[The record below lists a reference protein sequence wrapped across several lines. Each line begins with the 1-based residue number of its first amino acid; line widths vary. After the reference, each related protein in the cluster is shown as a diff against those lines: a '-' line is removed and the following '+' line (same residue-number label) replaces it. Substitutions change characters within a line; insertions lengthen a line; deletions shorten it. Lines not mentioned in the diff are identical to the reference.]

1 MNNDLDK
8 SSRNNDLDKSSR
20 ELETE
25 ASATRARLSN
35 NLDEL
40 ANHLTPGRVLD
51 EVMTYSRGGGADFLR
66 GLRNAAAAN
75 PIPTLLIGAGCA
87 MFLSGKGRISMDMF
101 SWGSTTRAKSDATGA
116 RYHFP
121 TGRRTG
127 NNGRGAMSGLKQ
139 TASSLASKASSMGS
153 AVSDTV
159 SDSAEAAASAA
170 SNAASQLRDTAT
182 GAASQL
188 RDTAT
193 GAASQLRDT
202 ATGAATRVKE
212 TVAAAG
218 ETLGEYAGSAQEQ
231 LQERTA
237 RMRDQTTMLSRQI
250 SDKAASL
257 IEEQPL
263 LMAAGG
269 LLVGAALAALLPR
282 TKFEDSYLGTASDK
296 VKEQIGDVA
305 SQQFEQAKS
314 AAGEV
319 IEKVKKTAEEQGVSV
334 AAATD
339 AVRTAADKLKNVTDA
354 GMDAVREGTDRF
366 GR

>member
-1 MNNDLDK
+1 M
-8 SSRNNDLDKSSR
+8 NNDLDKSSR

-25 ASATRARLSN
+25 ASATRARLAN

-40 ANHLTPGRVLD
+40 ASHLTPGRVLD
-51 EVMTYSRGGGADFLR
+51 EVMTYSRGGGAGFLR

-101 SWGSTTRAKSDATGA
+101 SWGSTTRARSDATGA
-116 RYHFP
+116 HYNFP

-170 SNAASQLRDTAT
+170 SS
-182 GAASQL
+182 
-188 RDTAT
+188 
-193 GAASQLRDT
+193 AASQLRDT

-237 RMRDQTTMLSRQI
+237 RMRDQTTMLGRQI
-250 SDKAASL
+250 SDKAALL

-282 TKFEDSYLGTASDK
+282 TKFEDNYLGTASDK

>member
-1 MNNDLDK
+1 M
-8 SSRNNDLDKSSR
+8 NNDLDKSSR

-40 ANHLTPGRVLD
+40 ASHLTPGRVLD

-170 SNAASQLRDTAT
+170 SS
-182 GAASQL
+182 
-188 RDTAT
+188 
-193 GAASQLRDT
+193 AASQLRDT

-237 RMRDQTTMLSRQI
+237 RMRDQTTMLGRQI

>member
-1 MNNDLDK
+1 
-8 SSRNNDLDKSSR
+8 
-20 ELETE
+20 
-25 ASATRARLSN
+25 
-35 NLDEL
+35 
-40 ANHLTPGRVLD
+40 
-51 EVMTYSRGGGADFLR
+51 MTYSRGGGADFLR

-170 SNAASQLRDTAT
+170 SN
-182 GAASQL
+182 AASQL

>member
-182 GAASQL
+182 GAA
-188 RDTAT
+188 
-193 GAASQLRDT
+193 
-202 ATGAATRVKE
+202 TRVKE

>member
-101 SWGSTTRAKSDATGA
+101 SWGSTTRAKSDATRA

-170 SNAASQLRDTAT
+170 SS
-182 GAASQL
+182 AASQL

>member
-1 MNNDLDK
+1 M
-8 SSRNNDLDKSSR
+8 NNDLDKSSR

-170 SNAASQLRDTAT
+170 SS
-182 GAASQL
+182 AASQL

>member
-1 MNNDLDK
+1 M
-8 SSRNNDLDKSSR
+8 NNDLDKSSR

-40 ANHLTPGRVLD
+40 ASHLTPGRILD

-127 NNGRGAMSGLKQ
+127 NNGRGAMLGLKQ

-170 SNAASQLRDTAT
+170 SS
-182 GAASQL
+182 
-188 RDTAT
+188 
-193 GAASQLRDT
+193 AASQLRDT

-237 RMRDQTTMLSRQI
+237 RMRDQTTMLGRQI

>member
-1 MNNDLDK
+1 
-8 SSRNNDLDKSSR
+8 
-20 ELETE
+20 
-25 ASATRARLSN
+25 LSN

-101 SWGSTTRAKSDATGA
+101 SWGSTSRAKSDATGA

-121 TGRRTG
+121 TGRRT
-127 NNGRGAMSGLKQ
+127 NGRGAMSGLKQ
-139 TASSLASKASSMGS
+139 TASSLASKASSLGS

-237 RMRDQTTMLSRQI
+237 RMRDQTTMLGRQI
-250 SDKAASL
+250 GNKAASL

>member
-1 MNNDLDK
+1 M
-8 SSRNNDLDKSSR
+8 NNDLDKSSR

-101 SWGSTTRAKSDATGA
+101 SWGSTSRAKSDATGA

-170 SNAASQLRDTAT
+170 SN
-182 GAASQL
+182 AASQL

>member
-1 MNNDLDK
+1 M
-8 SSRNNDLDKSSR
+8 NNDLDKSSR

-121 TGRRTG
+121 TGRRT
-127 NNGRGAMSGLKQ
+127 NGRGAMSGLKQ

-170 SNAASQLRDTAT
+170 SN
-182 GAASQL
+182 AASQL

>member
-1 MNNDLDK
+1 M
-8 SSRNNDLDKSSR
+8 NNDLDKSSR

-40 ANHLTPGRVLD
+40 ASHLTPGRVLD

-66 GLRNAAAAN
+66 GLKNAAAAN

-101 SWGSTTRAKSDATGA
+101 SWGSTTRARSDATGA
-116 RYHFP
+116 RYNFP

-127 NNGRGAMSGLKQ
+127 NNGHGAMSGLKQ

-170 SNAASQLRDTAT
+170 SS
-182 GAASQL
+182 AASQL

-237 RMRDQTTMLSRQI
+237 RMRDQTTMLGRQI

-296 VKEQIGDVA
+296 VKETIGDVA

>member
-1 MNNDLDK
+1 M
-8 SSRNNDLDKSSR
+8 NNDLDKSSR

-40 ANHLTPGRVLD
+40 ASHLTPGRVLD

-101 SWGSTTRAKSDATGA
+101 SWGSTTRARSDATGA
-116 RYHFP
+116 RYNFP

-170 SNAASQLRDTAT
+170 SS
-182 GAASQL
+182 
-188 RDTAT
+188 
-193 GAASQLRDT
+193 AASQLRDT

-237 RMRDQTTMLSRQI
+237 RMRDQTTMLGRQI
-250 SDKAASL
+250 GDKAASL

-296 VKEQIGDVA
+296 VKETIGDVA

>member
-1 MNNDLDK
+1 M
-8 SSRNNDLDKSSR
+8 NNDLDKSSR

-66 GLRNAAAAN
+66 GLRSAAAAN

-193 GAASQLRDT
+193 GAA
-202 ATGAATRVKE
+202 TRVKE

-250 SDKAASL
+250 SDK
-257 IEEQPL
+257 
-263 LMAAGG
+263 
-269 LLVGAALAALLPR
+269 
-282 TKFEDSYLGTASDK
+282 
-296 VKEQIGDVA
+296 
-305 SQQFEQAKS
+305 
-314 AAGEV
+314 
-319 IEKVKKTAEEQGVSV
+319 
-334 AAATD
+334 
-339 AVRTAADKLKNVTDA
+339 
-354 GMDAVREGTDRF
+354 
-366 GR
+366 

>member
-1 MNNDLDK
+1 M
-8 SSRNNDLDKSSR
+8 NNDLDKSSR

-193 GAASQLRDT
+193 GAA
-202 ATGAATRVKE
+202 TRVKE

>member
-1 MNNDLDK
+1 M
-8 SSRNNDLDKSSR
+8 NNDLDKSSR

-40 ANHLTPGRVLD
+40 ASHLTPGRVLD

-101 SWGSTTRAKSDATGA
+101 SWGSTSRAKSDATGA

-121 TGRRTG
+121 TGRRT
-127 NNGRGAMSGLKQ
+127 NGRGAMSGLKQ

-170 SNAASQLRDTAT
+170 SN
-182 GAASQL
+182 AASQL